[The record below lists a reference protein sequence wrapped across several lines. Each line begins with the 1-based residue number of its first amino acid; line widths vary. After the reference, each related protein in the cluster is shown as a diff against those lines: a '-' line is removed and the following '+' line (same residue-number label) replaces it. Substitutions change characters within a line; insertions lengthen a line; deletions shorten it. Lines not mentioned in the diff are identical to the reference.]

1 MNQTGPWSVKGIDQ
15 RARDAARE
23 AASAEGLTLGE
34 YLNRLLMSDDY
45 SLPNEISSLYRPQSR
60 NHSEMAPP
68 QPQQTT
74 ASSTLDRLTR
84 RIEAAE
90 ARSTLAITGMDHTVL
105 GLVAKLEQA
114 EGNSH
119 AVVGHVE
126 SLIDELRGTHEAL
139 QSKVRRLEQDESGKQ
154 NLEALKSLEDA
165 LGKLATHVYEESEMA
180 QNDTQAIKGRV
191 ESGFADLHDRVE
203 GMETKVQST
212 LSDAAARVEKAVQD
226 AEKQSQGAAKEVA
239 ERLSAVEAD
248 VSGALE
254 SMEGTLL
261 RIQDRLN
268 RAETTTDAAL
278 KSLESTFTS
287 LDSRIEAVAQASDPE
302 LADRLRAEFEARFE
316 DLTKS
321 VRETVDQ
328 ARLELAYEIS
338 RAAEGYDGTAVTT
351 IKSDLSDVQ
360 KRLAATEER
369 QTRAMET
376 VSSQVNRMSSSFD
389 ERIRDVESRDD
400 TAATEAMRAQFERL
414 GETVSA
420 RIDTLAERVD
430 ERVTQSETRSAD
442 AIEQIGEQVAT
453 VASRLQKRQDDAVK
467 AMATHME
474 ENRKRTDARL
484 SDALSSVSERLEQ
497 IQTQSTA
504 SLSPVQRAIASLATR
519 LESLEEFNAPP
530 YADPGGADMLPD
542 APDFTAPPAA
552 VQTPVQ
558 AETIVPFKAD
568 LPDAEEDE
576 DHEDFFAAEDD
587 APTAQHQDAF
597 ADQAEDDDDDEFFE
611 AGIQGWN
618 AVVEARGE
626 PDTSE
631 LEALLDSSLDPF
643 AAEPRTEGEP
653 LSKAALGPESYF
665 DPLSE
670 LDGIDGVH
678 DSHTEARASDIF
690 DTDDDDDDEFLEGLL
705 PVAMPVPV
713 EDEMAAAELD
723 PIDIREDDTSDYIAR
738 ARRAAISAAGNPVS
752 APHRRDRRSTDMP
765 GYRTQGSASKM
776 PLYAAASAVVIT
788 GAAVGGYLYIRG
800 KQAAPAVAASVDTYV
815 DPGAPE
821 IVEAPVSAV
830 EAATEAA
837 VLAEAAP
844 QDAMMPEPLPAG
856 ATDADLFDA
865 EDAAP
870 ATQPAPAQAA
880 SAPVESKPVP
890 AAVVAPAP
898 TPKPAKVIAATASFP
913 AISPFVSVE
922 GAAASGNH
930 IAQYQLAQDRIAA
943 GDFAAGASMMRKS
956 ATKGLPIAQY
966 GLAKLHEKGMGV
978 PKDLFLARDW
988 TQKAADG
995 GNVKAM
1001 HDLAVYMAE
1010 GEGGT
1015 QSYAG
1020 AVEWFRKAAEFGI
1033 VDSQYNL
1040 GILYEQGLGI
1050 SPNLTEALFWFE
1062 VAGKSGDPGAPAKV
1076 TELKSRVSPQAAE
1089 LAHNR
1094 AIAWEASRDNAISN
1108 GRFGAQPWN
1117 TGNPLQVQG
1126 VQVALA
1132 SLGYDI
1138 GTPDGVV
1145 GTGTAQA
1152 IRSYE
1157 GANGLPVTGTI
1168 TGDLIDSLN
1177 ARASGPNNG

>member
-60 NHSEMAPP
+60 NHSEMPPPP
-68 QPQQTT
+68 QPST

-114 EGNSH
+114 EGSNQ

-126 SLIDELRGTHEAL
+126 NLIEELRGTHEAL
-139 QSKVRRLEQDESGKQ
+139 QSKVRRLEEDDSAQH
-154 NLEALKSLEDA
+154 NLDALKSLEDA
-165 LGKLATHVYEESEMA
+165 LGKLATHVYEESEMT

-191 ESGFADLHDRVE
+191 ESGFADLNDRVE

-212 LSDAAARVEKAVQD
+212 LSEAAARVEKAVQD
-226 AEKQSQGAAKEVA
+226 AEKQSKGAAKEVA

-302 LADRLRAEFEARFE
+302 LADRLRAEFEAKFE

-328 ARLELAYEIS
+328 ARLELADEIS

-351 IKSDLSDVQ
+351 LKTDLTDVQ

-389 ERIRDVESRDD
+389 ERIREVEARDD

-430 ERVTQSETRSAD
+430 QRVTESETRSAD

-467 AMATHME
+467 AIATHME

-484 SDALSSVSERLEQ
+484 SDALSNVSDRLEQ
-497 IQTQSTA
+497 IQSQSTSA
-504 SLSPVQRAIASLATR
+504 LSPVQRAIASLATR
-519 LESLEEFNAPP
+519 LESLEEFTSPP

-542 APDFTAPPAA
+542 APDFATPPAA
-552 VQTPVQ
+552 AHVPPQ
-558 AETIVPFKAD
+558 AQAAAAFMPG
-568 LPDAEEDE
+568 LPDADDE
-576 DHEDFFAAEDD
+576 DDEDFFAAADD
-587 APTAQHQDAF
+587 PLAADMQDAF
-597 ADQAEDDDDDEFFE
+597 TDPTDTYAEDDDDDDEFFE
-611 AGIQGWN
+611 AGIQGWD
-618 AVVEARGE
+618 AALETARKADE
-626 PDTSE
+626 PGTETSAEDT
-631 LEALLDSSLDPF
+631 
-643 AAEPRTEGEP
+643 P
-653 LSKAALGPESYF
+653 LSKAAIGPEAYF

-690 DTDDDDDDEFLEGLL
+690 DTDDDEDDDFLEALMTTALPELEHHELL
-705 PVAMPVPV
+705 A
-713 EDEMAAAELD
+713 DELA
-723 PIDIREDDTSDYIAR
+723 PIAIREDDTSDYIAR
-738 ARRAAISAAGNPVS
+738 ARRAAISAAGNP
-752 APHRRDRRSTDMP
+752 ATAAHRRDRRSTDTP
-765 GYRTQGSASKM
+765 AYRTQGSASKL

-800 KQAAPAVAASVDTYV
+800 KQAAPAVVASVDTYV

-830 EAATEAA
+830 EAASEAA
-837 VLAEAAP
+837 ALAEAP
-844 QDAMMPEPLPAG
+844 MEDAMIPEALPAG
-856 ATDADLFDA
+856 ATDADLFDV
-865 EDAAP
+865 EEAAP
-870 ATQPAPAQAA
+870 ASAA
-880 SAPVESKPVP
+880 SAPAETK
-890 AAVVAPAP
+890 AAPAP
-898 TPKPAKVIAATASFP
+898 APAAAPAPAPKPVAKVIAATASFP

-922 GAAASGNH
+922 SAAASGNH

-943 GDFAAGASMMRKS
+943 GDYASGASMMRKS

-988 TQKAADG
+988 TQKAAEG

-1076 TELKSRVSPQAAE
+1076 SELKARVSPEAAE
-1089 LAHNR
+1089 QAHNR
-1094 AIAWEASRDNAISN
+1094 AVAWEASRDNAISN

-1126 VQVALA
+1126 VQVALS
-1132 SLGYDI
+1132 SLGYQI

-1145 GTGTAQA
+1145 GGSTSLA
-1152 IRSYE
+1152 IRTYE
-1157 GANGLPVTGTI
+1157 AANGLPVTGTI

-1177 ARASGPNNG
+1177 ARAAGSTNG

>member
-45 SLPNEISSLYRPQSR
+45 ALPNEISSLYRPQSR

-68 QPQQTT
+68 PQAST

-114 EGNSH
+114 EGNSN

-126 SLIDELRGTHEAL
+126 NLIEELRGTHEAL
-139 QSKVRRLEQDESGKQ
+139 QAKVRRLEEDDSAQH
-154 NLEALKSLEDA
+154 NLDALKSLEDA
-165 LGKLATHVYEESEMA
+165 LGKLATHVYEESEMT

-191 ESGFADLHDRVE
+191 ESGFAELTDRVE

-212 LSDAAARVEKAVQD
+212 LSEAAARVEKAVQD
-226 AEKQSQGAAKEVA
+226 AEKQSKGAAREVA

-302 LADRLRAEFEARFE
+302 LADRLRAEFEAKFE

-328 ARLELAYEIS
+328 ARLELADEIS
-338 RAAEGYDGTAVTT
+338 RAAAGYDGTAVTT
-351 IKSDLSDVQ
+351 IKSELTDVQ

-389 ERIRDVESRDD
+389 ERIREVEARDD

-430 ERVTQSETRSAD
+430 ERVTESENRSAD

-467 AMATHME
+467 AIATHME

-484 SDALSSVSERLEQ
+484 SDALSNVSDRLEQ
-497 IQTQSTA
+497 IQSQSTSA
-504 SLSPVQRAIASLATR
+504 LSPVQRAIASLANR
-519 LESLEEFNAPP
+519 LESLEEFTSPP
-530 YADPGGADMLPD
+530 YADPGGADTLPD
-542 APDFTAPPAA
+542 APDFAAPPAA
-552 VQTPVQ
+552 AHVPPQ
-558 AETIVPFKAD
+558 AQAATAFMPG
-568 LPDAEEDE
+568 LPDAEDE
-576 DHEDFFAAEDD
+576 DDEDFFAAADD
-587 APTAQHQDAF
+587 PLAADTQDAF
-597 ADQAEDDDDDEFFE
+597 TDPTDTYADDDDDDEFFE

-618 AVVEARGE
+618 AALETARKPDAPGME
-626 PDTSE
+626 PPVDD
-631 LEALLDSSLDPF
+631 A
-643 AAEPRTEGEP
+643 P
-653 LSKAALGPESYF
+653 LSKAAIGPEAYF

-690 DTDDDDDDEFLEGLL
+690 DTDDDEDDDFLEALMTTAL
-705 PVAMPVPV
+705 PEP
-713 EDEMAAAELD
+713 EQDEALADELA
-723 PIDIREDDTSDYIAR
+723 PIAIREDDTSDYIAR
-738 ARRAAISAAGNPVS
+738 ARRAAISAAGNP
-752 APHRRDRRSTDMP
+752 ATAAHRRDRRSTDTP
-765 GYRTQGSASKM
+765 AYRAQGSASKL

-800 KQAAPAVAASVDTYV
+800 KQAAPAVVASVDTYV

-830 EAATEAA
+830 EAASEAA
-837 VLAEAAP
+837 ALAEAP
-844 QDAMMPEPLPAG
+844 TEDAMLPEPLPAG

-865 EDAAP
+865 EDAA
-870 ATQPAPAQAA
+870 AELAAPAPAPKPAA
-880 SAPVESKPVP
+880 AAAVETKASPTPAPVP
-890 AAVVAPAP
+890 AVAPAP
-898 TPKPAKVIAATASFP
+898 EPKPAAKVIAATASFP

-922 GAAASGNH
+922 SAAASGNH

-943 GDFAAGASMMRKS
+943 GDYAAGASMMRKS

-988 TQKAADG
+988 TQKAAEG

-1010 GEGGT
+1010 GEGGS

-1062 VAGKSGDPGAPAKV
+1062 VAAKSGDAGAPAKV
-1076 TELKSRVSPQAAE
+1076 SELKARVSPEAAE
-1089 LAHNR
+1089 QAHNR
-1094 AIAWEASRDNAISN
+1094 AVAWEASRDNAISN

-1126 VQVALA
+1126 VQVALSA
-1132 SLGYDI
+1132 LGYQI

-1145 GTGTAQA
+1145 GGSTAQA
-1152 IRSYE
+1152 IRAYE
-1157 GANGLPVTGTI
+1157 AANGLPVTGTI

-1177 ARASGPNNG
+1177 ARAGEAANG